1 MNICVY
7 GAASN
12 KIDKI
17 YVEKTEQL
25 GKHMARQ
32 SIGLVFGAGANGLM
46 GACARGAYSE
56 NGKIIGIVPRFFT
69 GDGIRFEKCTET
81 IFTDTMRERKKLMEE
96 MSCGFII
103 APGGIGTLDE
113 FFEIFTLQNLN
124 QHQKAV
130 AIYNIN
136 GFYDT
141 MLKMLKEL
149 VEKGFL
155 AEKAVERLIVSDD
168 PEELIEKIK
177 AFKYE

>member
-1 MNICVY
+1 
-7 GAASN
+7 
-12 KIDKI
+12 
-17 YVEKTEQL
+17 
-25 GKHMARQ
+25 
-32 SIGLVFGAGANGLM
+32 
-46 GACARGAYSE
+46 
-56 NGKIIGIVPRFFT
+56 
-69 GDGIRFEKCTET
+69 
-81 IFTDTMRERKKLMEE
+81 MEE

-141 MLKMLKEL
+141 MLKMLREL